1 MERAGP
7 ASRESGF
14 TMLEMLAAL
23 TLMALCST
31 VVLVAFGQSAHSLS
45 MVAQSDRLTHVA
57 MSVMDE
63 QTSAPLTQGHQQG
76 TLGDGIE
83 WQLNVAR
90 QPTHAGQPRMF
101 RLDLVVTQAQRAA
114 RFSTLKLE
122 PATDKAHL

>member
-1 MERAGP
+1 MERAGH

-63 QTSAPLTQGHQQG
+63 QTSAPLIQGHQQG
-76 TLGDGIE
+76 SLGDGIE
-83 WQLNVAR
+83 WQLDVAR
-90 QPTHAGQPRMF
+90 QPTHTGQPRMF
-101 RLDLVVTQAQRAA
+101 RLDLVVTQAQRAV

>member
-1 MERAGP
+1 MDRAGP

-31 VVLVAFGQSAHSLS
+31 VLLVALGQSARSLS
-45 MVAQSDRLTHVA
+45 KVSQSDRLTHAA

-63 QTSAPLTQGHQQG
+63 HTSEPLTPGHQQG
-76 TLGDGIE
+76 SLGEGIE

-90 QPTHAGQPRMF
+90 QPTHPGQPRMF
-101 RLDLVVTQAQRAA
+101 RLDLIVTQAQREA
-114 RFSTLKLE
+114 RFSTLKLQ
-122 PATDKAHL
+122 PAIEKAHL

>member
-45 MVAQSDRLTHVA
+45 MVA
-57 MSVMDE
+57 
-63 QTSAPLTQGHQQG
+63 
-76 TLGDGIE
+76 
-83 WQLNVAR
+83 
-90 QPTHAGQPRMF
+90 
-101 RLDLVVTQAQRAA
+101 
-114 RFSTLKLE
+114 
-122 PATDKAHL
+122 

>member
-1 MERAGP
+1 MERAGY

-63 QTSAPLTQGHQQG
+63 QTSAPLIQGRQQG

-83 WQLNVAR
+83 WQLTVAR
-90 QPTHAGQPRMF
+90 QPTHTGQPRMF